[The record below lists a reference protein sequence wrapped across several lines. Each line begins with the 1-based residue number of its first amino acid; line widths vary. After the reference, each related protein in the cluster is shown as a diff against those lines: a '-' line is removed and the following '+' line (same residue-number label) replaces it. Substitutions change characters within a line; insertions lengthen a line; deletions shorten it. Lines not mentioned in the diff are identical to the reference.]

1 MLHTRPKGQ
10 SRMNNPETLMAL
22 DTKHR
27 TKNGIGVKQSD
38 DIFLLFIY
46 TFVLLF
52 NIPDISIYR

>member
-1 MLHTRPKGQ
+1 
-10 SRMNNPETLMAL
+10 MNNPETLMSL

-52 NIPDISIYR
+52 NIPDMSIYR

>member
-1 MLHTRPKGQ
+1 
-10 SRMNNPETLMAL
+10 MNNPETLMSL

-27 TKNGIGVKQSD
+27 TKNGFRVKQSD

-46 TFVLLF
+46 TVVLLF